1 MPIRPPAFTVMM
13 ASGEIAVRRCS
24 RARPLSPCAG
34 ARARPRA
41 VPRRVLVRP
50 LAVLPAA
57 DPALR
62 AAGAADASGAEAAPL
77 GPEAAARFLRE
88 APRPERLP
96 ETFGGPD
103 ERGFADMDA
112 ARIHASSDERY
123 PSNPEPGTPMRTR
136 TTRSATLLLSLTL
149 LVAAVTTLLSVAPV
163 EAADMHDAWSALEAG
178 DDTQALQHA
187 VHVVETDA
195 VTPKQLLDA
204 ALIGVR
210 IGDRDLCDRVRSVGE
225 RMEEAD
231 DAAEDVFLAV
241 GYAYLGIA
249 EAQLRAQTGGSSTS
263 LLFADAEA
271 RGTQYQTRTLGA
283 SLLARTHYARGDLPN
298 ALTGLRQFAG
308 QHPDGMVGAI
318 NLQLGRYLYEHAA
331 ALPTQADGRATPEA
345 TADLG
350 LAITHLTKAL
360 ATHARMSPAMREQ
373 GLLTLSWTH
382 HRLGHYAKS
391 RSSYLRAHRAG
402 GTTAR
407 LARRGLA
414 SLYARDAAAHVAAL
428 EEAAAQKGADAAALD
443 EIIRLHGNAD
453 RFEEA
458 FAVME
463 RRLAAFPEEI
473 DGYKLAASLYLRA
486 KRLDEAEELAHR
498 AIAMDPSD
506 NRISFLV
513 ERIAQSYIKT
523 DFPRA
528 LATYERLLE
537 ARPQDPYSRNNL
549 GFLLR
554 EHVSPHTT
562 VEAGA
567 IQRLKPDAPQ
577 EIRDLLIRCRDV
589 YAEATALIPE
599 AEDESRDLMTS
610 WNLAGIVNDYALM
623 IHYFADIQD
632 GPLAERLYHR
642 VLRMTEDSFKDTYR
656 PNMQRLYTFVLKDR
670 ELTWYRTARR
680 CQDAILREQVVDG
693 QLELIPDE
701 AKRKSAAADVARLRA
716 RIVQEMSSDAAEDG
730 APWPPAGEG
739 GSGR

>member
-1 MPIRPPAFTVMM
+1 
-13 ASGEIAVRRCS
+13 
-24 RARPLSPCAG
+24 
-34 ARARPRA
+34 
-41 VPRRVLVRP
+41 
-50 LAVLPAA
+50 
-57 DPALR
+57 
-62 AAGAADASGAEAAPL
+62 
-77 GPEAAARFLRE
+77 
-88 APRPERLP
+88 
-96 ETFGGPD
+96 
-103 ERGFADMDA
+103 
-112 ARIHASSDERY
+112 
-123 PSNPEPGTPMRTR
+123 MRTR

-149 LVAAVTTLLSVAPV
+149 LVATVITLLAVAPA
-163 EAADMHDAWSALEAG
+163 EASDMHDAWSALEAG
-178 DDTQALQHA
+178 DHAQALQHA
-187 VHVVETDA
+187 VNVVETA
-195 VTPKQLLDA
+195 GVTPQQLLDG

-210 IGDRDLCDRVRSVGE
+210 LADRDLCDRVRSVGE

-231 DAAEDVFLAV
+231 DAPEDVFLAV

-249 EAQLRAQTGGSSTS
+249 EAQLRAQTGGSSTT
-263 LLFADAEA
+263 LLFADAET
-271 RGTQYQTRTLGA
+271 RGTQFQARTLGA
-283 SLLARTHYARGDLPN
+283 ALLARTRYARGDLPN
-298 ALTGLRQFAG
+298 ALAGLRQFA
-308 QHPDGMVGAI
+308 QEHADRMVGAI

-345 TADLG
+345 TADLE
-350 LAITHLTKAL
+350 LAIAHLTKGL
-360 ATHARMSPAMREQ
+360 ASHRRTTPAMREVAQ
-373 GLLTLSWTH
+373 LTRSWTH
-382 HRLGHYAKS
+382 HRLGHYAQA
-391 RSSYLRAHRAG
+391 RSSYLHAHRAG
-402 GTTAR
+402 GKTAR

-428 EEAAAQKGADAAALD
+428 EEAAAQKGADAAPLD

-453 RFEEA
+453 RFDEA
-458 FAVME
+458 FAVMD
-463 RRLAAFPEEI
+463 RRLEAFPDSV

-486 KRLDEAEELAHR
+486 KKLDQAEEYAHR
-498 AIAMDPSD
+498 AIAKDQSD
-506 NRISFLV
+506 DRISFLV
-513 ERIAQSYIKT
+513 ERIAQSYIKS

-537 ARPQDPYSRNNL
+537 ARPADPYSRNNL

-554 EHVSPHTT
+554 EHVSPFTT

-599 AEDESRDLMTS
+599 SEDESRDLMTS

-632 GPLAERLYHR
+632 GPLAERLYLR

-680 CQDAILREQVVDG
+680 CQEAILREQVVDG
-693 QLELIPDE
+693 QLELVPDE

-716 RIVQEMSSDAAEDG
+716 RIVQELSTDAAEDG